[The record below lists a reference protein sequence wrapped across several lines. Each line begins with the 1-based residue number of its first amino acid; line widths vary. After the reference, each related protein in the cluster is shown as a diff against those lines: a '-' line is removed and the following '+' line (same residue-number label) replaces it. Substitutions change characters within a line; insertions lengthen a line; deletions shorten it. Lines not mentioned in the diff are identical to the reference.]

1 MGKNL
6 DFSRWPIFFSFEI
19 CSLCLYLPFSR
30 RKSTAFF
37 RREKKLNFYAV
48 RRSAIFLMPTFYI
61 YLAVAASSVF
71 VAVLSLIRVLVL
83 RRGLITNV
91 PGIRVF
97 GKIVFGE
104 SVFGVGVFCK
114 VILIPSVGVEGFLKH
129 LLLFYHEE
137 ISKKSY
143 IKGGD
148 LIQA

>member
-1 MGKNL
+1 
-6 DFSRWPIFFSFEI
+6 
-19 CSLCLYLPFSR
+19 
-30 RKSTAFF
+30 
-37 RREKKLNFYAV
+37 
-48 RRSAIFLMPTFYI
+48 MPTFYL

-104 SVFGVGVFCK
+104 SVFGVGVFGK

-143 IKGGD
+143 IKDGD